1 MSEPRWLDDQEADA
15 WLQLLSV
22 FEYLP
27 GAIETQLK
35 RDSGLGRFEY
45 SVLAMASGS
54 PGRSIAMLQLSELAN
69 GSLSRLSHTV
79 TRLAERGLV
88 TRTQKGGTRYVTL
101 TELGWETLQAA
112 APGHVDEVRRL
123 VFDHLPEDSAA
134 QLAEL
139 LRPIAENLRRSAP
152 RS

>member
-1 MSEPRWLDDQEADA
+1 MSEPNWLDEREADA
-15 WLQLLSV
+15 WLQLVSV

-27 GAIETQLK
+27 GAIEAQLK

-79 TRLAERGLV
+79 TRLVERGLV
-88 TRTQKGGTRYVTL
+88 TRTRKGGTRYVTL
-101 TELGWETLQAA
+101 TDLGWETLQAA

-123 VFDHLPEDSAA
+123 VFDHVPDGSVEE
-134 QLAEL
+134 LARI
-139 LRPIAENLRRSAP
+139 LRPIADDLRKSAP